1 MFLLKDV
8 PKSEVIKAF
17 ARQMPDLDPSAAEA
31 CLTLLRTASNVLL
44 AMDAHFTRHD
54 ISQGR
59 FSILMTLTRA
69 GDGHRTPAEL
79 ADRLGCTRATVTGL
93 LDGLERDDFIERHP
107 SSNDRRRIDVVITKK
122 GRAFLSAM
130 LPDHFR
136 RVASLMSALSEK
148 ERRSLITLLAKVDEG
163 IPALRDP

>member
-17 ARQMPDLDPSAAEA
+17 ARRMPDLDPSAAEA
-31 CLTLLRTASNVLL
+31 CLTLLRTASDVML

-59 FSILMTLTRA
+59 FSILMTLTRS
-69 GDGHRTPAEL
+69 GGNQTPAEL

-93 LDGLERDDFIERHP
+93 LDGLERDGLVERHP
-107 SSNDRRRIDVVITKK
+107 SSDDRRRIDVVITTK
-122 GRAFLSAM
+122 GRAFLETM

-136 RVASLMSALSEK
+136 RVAGLMSALSEK
-148 ERRSLITLLAKVDEG
+148 ERRSLIALLAKVDEG

>member
-1 MFLLKDV
+1 MFLLRDV
-8 PKSEVIKAF
+8 PKSEVLKAF

-31 CLTLLRTASNVLL
+31 CLTLLRTASDVML
-44 AMDAHFTRHD
+44 ALDAHFTRHD

-59 FSILMTLTRA
+59 FGILMTLART

-79 ADRLGCTRATVTGL
+79 AERLSCTRATVTGL
-93 LDGLERDDFIERHP
+93 LDGLERDGLVERRP
-107 SSNDRRRIDVVITKK
+107 STDDRRRIDVTITKM
-122 GRAFLSAM
+122 GRVFLETM

-136 RVASLMSALSEK
+136 RVAALMSALSEK